1 MIRISI
7 AALGALTV
15 LVFAAAVVYL
25 IQEQRQQA
33 QEIERLEKCVSTLER
48 NQATAP
54 GDPIMGCPIYN

>member
-1 MIRISI
+1 M

-15 LVFAAAVVYL
+15 LVFSAAVVYL

-33 QEIERLEKCVSTLER
+33 QEIARLKRCVSTLER

-54 GDPIMGCPIYN
+54 GDPIMGCQIYN